1 MVDQRVPTSVPFP
14 TKSLDR
20 HTELSNLLEL
30 VTGSLL
36 EHVAEADAANAARQ
50 SGRRN
55 GIIPNNQ
62 AAALL
67 PPEIVSQRLGLSLSE
82 KPQGKNGL
90 VELTDRLLR
99 LSVNTWDQG
108 FMHKLYSGT
117 NPVGVISELILAVLN
132 TNLHVYTVSP
142 ALSVIEKQTGR
153 ALARLFGLSGPYS
166 GGITQPGGSAS
177 NFNSVL
183 IARHRAMP
191 FINEKGTSAQQL
203 VMFTSVDSHY
213 SLEKAAR
220 MSGIGSQGVYKIPT
234 DSEGRMSVPALRKAI
249 LDARSSGKHPFYVNA
264 TAGTTVRG
272 AYDPI
277 EEIASVCKE
286 FGLWLHLDGS
296 LGGSAIFSGQQ
307 SWRLKGSERADSIT
321 INPHKM
327 LGVPVTCSF
336 LLGNDLRQFRSAN
349 SIDAGYLFH
358 EESSKVALQDAV
370 ANNTDD
376 TYDLAELTP
385 QCGRKG
391 DALKLA
397 LGWVYYGR
405 IGYERYV
412 DKAFDTAAYLFSLVE
427 MHPRMEMA
435 AVHHSVQVCFY
446 YNPSSAEYE
455 HKVAAKRN
463 TAITAYISEGLPSKG
478 FMVDY
483 APGPVGKFLRVVTN
497 GTTTNETM
505 DSMVKAIDEIGHLCI
520 M

>member
-1 MVDQRVPTSVPFP
+1 MGLERVLTSVSP
-14 TKSLDR
+14 TASSGR
-20 HTELSNLLEL
+20 YTELSSLLEL
-30 VTGSLL
+30 VKGILL
-36 EHVAEADAANAARQ
+36 DHVAEADASNAARQ
-50 SGRRN
+50 SGQRN
-55 GIIPNNQ
+55 GAISHSQ

-67 PPEIVSQRLGLSLSE
+67 PPEIVSQRLSLNLTD
-82 KPQGKNGL
+82 KPQGKDGL
-90 VELTDRLLR
+90 LELTDRILR
-99 LSVNTWDQG
+99 LSINTWDHG

-117 NPVGVISELILAVLN
+117 NPVGVISELILAILN
-132 TNLHVYTVSP
+132 TNSHVYTVSP

-153 ALARLFGLSGPYS
+153 ALANMFGLRETYS

-183 IARHRAMP
+183 IARHQAMP
-191 FINEKGTSAQQL
+191 FIKETGISGQQL

-213 SLEKAAR
+213 SLEKAAQ
-220 MSGIGSQGVYKIPT
+220 MSGIGSQGVCKIPT
-234 DSEGRMSVPALRKAI
+234 DAEGRMSVPALRRSI
-249 LDARSSGKHPFYVNA
+249 LDASDQGKHPFYVNA

-277 EEIASVCKE
+277 DEIADVCQE
-286 FGLWLHLDGS
+286 FGLWLHVDGS
-296 LGGSAIFSGQQ
+296 LGGSAIFTRRQ

-327 LGVPVTCSF
+327 LSVPISCSF
-336 LLGNDLRQFRSAN
+336 LLGRDLRQFRSSN

-358 EESSKVALQDAV
+358 EDAPL
-370 ANNTDD
+370 AAATNDADD
-376 TYDLAELTP
+376 TYDLAEFTP

-412 DKAFDTAAYLFSLVE
+412 DNAFDMAAYLAALIKN
-427 MHPRMEMA
+427 HPRMEIA
-435 AVHHSVQVCFY
+435 AVPQSVQVCFY
-446 YNPSSAEYE
+446 YMPSRMTDK
-455 HKVAAKRN
+455 HDMAAKHN

-497 GTTTNETM
+497 GTTTKETLN
-505 DSMVKAIDEIGHLCI
+505 SMVNEIDEIGQSFI
-520 M
+520 K